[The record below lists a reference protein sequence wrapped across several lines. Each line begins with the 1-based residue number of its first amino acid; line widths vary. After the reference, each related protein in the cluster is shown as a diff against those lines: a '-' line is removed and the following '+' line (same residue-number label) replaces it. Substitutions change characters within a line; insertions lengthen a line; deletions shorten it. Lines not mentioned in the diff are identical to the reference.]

1 MISEWMSRADG
12 NTDKGTMFFIEG
24 EAEYKK
30 RQQLAESPNSKPNT
44 VEHEVMAARRPNKPY
59 SS

>member
-12 NTDKGTMFFIEG
+12 NTDKGTMFFIEAA
-24 EAEYKK
+24 AEYKK
-30 RQQLAESPNSKPNT
+30 RQQLAASQNTKPNT
-44 VEHEVMAARRPNKPY
+44 AEHAAMTARRPNKPY